1 MIHPRV
7 TAAGGRYPPL
17 AGARRRPRQAHT
29 ALLLGLAWVVA
40 FSLIA
45 WLAMLTILPHQDL
58 RVASMVAA
66 FVFLPAVWLWIVA
79 RAGAAGGTPLAL
91 IVIAIVALS
100 DTSARGFS
108 TGIDAQSVVKFGIW
122 TSGLLLLFWRW
133 PVIKAASREL
143 PTSALLLLCVWA
155 VLTTT
160 YSATRFYTF
169 GAGLSFLGVCITAI
183 VFAEDTDEKR
193 GLAVIWGALMAALAL
208 SLVLYVLVPSQVMT
222 AHENG
227 RSLRL
232 SGAFG
237 SPNNLGVAAAL
248 ALLLTFL
255 LCRQIGR
262 GAGLALALVGL
273 GVCGACLYL
282 SGSRTAIISMLVGVT
297 VILVSRRPV
306 LAISALASAVGA
318 GLLFLA
324 YPDVRDGML
333 ALVTREGSTR
343 EVTTFTG
350 RTEIWR
356 YVFSLIEKAPIL
368 GYGFAS
374 TKEVIPAG
382 FTGAFGWTTHSA
394 HNMVLQAWVAT
405 GLIGL
410 GILLVALLALVRD
423 HFVRPHPV
431 RDAVTAFV
439 LTQGL
444 MEASIAGPTI
454 NMLIFVFLWAAALG
468 RRPEATATPPT
479 QPGGANATAADASSV
494 SGPSRGRARRRLP
507 SRADAVAGFK
517 GA

>member
-1 MIHPRV
+1 MTHSHAF
-7 TAAGGRYPPL
+7 AARG
-17 AGARRRPRQAHT
+17 RRPAVARVHRPQSKAPT
-29 ALLLGLAWVVA
+29 ALALGLAWVVG
-40 FSLIA
+40 FSLIG
-45 WLAMLTILPHQDL
+45 WLAMLTILPYQDL

-66 FVFLPAVWLWIVA
+66 FVFLPGVWLWVVA
-79 RAGAAGGTPLAL
+79 RAGAVGGAPLAL
-91 IVIAIVALS
+91 IVIAIIALS

-133 PVIKAASREL
+133 PVIKAASRHV
-143 PTSALLLLCVWA
+143 PTAALLLLCVWA

-160 YSATRFYTF
+160 YSVTRFYTF
-169 GAGLSFLGVCITAI
+169 GAGLSFLGVCITAF
-183 VFAEDTDEKR
+183 VFAADTDETK
-193 GLAVIWGALMAALAL
+193 GLAVIWGALMAALSL
-208 SLVLYVLVPSQVMT
+208 SLVLYVLVPGQVMT

-237 SPNNLGVAAAL
+237 SPNNLGLAAAR

-262 GAGLALALVGL
+262 RAALAVALFGLV
-273 GVCGACLYL
+273 VCGACLYL

-306 LAISALASAVGA
+306 LAISVLAFAAGA
-318 GLLFLA
+318 GLLFVLF
-324 YPDVRDGML
+324 PDVRDGML

-350 RTEIWR
+350 RTDIWR
-356 YVFSLIEKAPIL
+356 YVFSLIQKAPIL

-382 FTGAFGWTTHSA
+382 YTGAFGWTTHSA
-394 HNMVLQAWVAT
+394 HNMVLQSWVAT

-410 GILLVALLALVRD
+410 GILLVAMLALVRE
-423 HFVRPHPV
+423 HFVRPHPI
-431 RDAVTAFV
+431 RDSITAFV
-439 LTQGL
+439 LVQGL
-444 MEASIAGPTI
+444 MEASVAGPTI

-468 RRPEATATPPT
+468 RQPATPDTAP
-479 QPGGANATAADASSV
+479 PDGAGATAAGSLLLARTRPRS
-494 SGPSRGRARRRLP
+494 ARRPMPNRTRG
-507 SRADAVAGFK
+507 SARFRGT
-517 GA
+517 

>member
-1 MIHPRV
+1 MAQPAL
-7 TAAGGRYPPL
+7 AASVGRQPT
-17 AGARRRPRQAHT
+17 ARRREPRRQADT
-29 ALLLGLAWVVA
+29 ALVLGLAWVVG

-45 WLAMLTILPHQDL
+45 WLAMLTILPYQDL
-58 RVASMVAA
+58 RFAVMLSG
-66 FVFLPAVWLWIVA
+66 FVFLPGVWLWIVA
-79 RAGAAGGTPLAL
+79 RAGAVGGAPLAL

-108 TGIDAQSVVKFGIW
+108 TGIDAQSAVKFGIW

-133 PVIKAASREL
+133 PVVKAASLRL
-143 PTSALLLLCVWA
+143 PTSALLLLCAWA

-160 YSATRFYTF
+160 YSATPFYTF
-169 GAGLSFLGVCITAI
+169 GAGLSFLGVCVTAI
-183 VFAEDTDEKR
+183 VFAEDCDERR
-193 GLAVIWGALMAALAL
+193 GLAVIWGALMVTLAL
-208 SLVLYVLVPSQVMT
+208 SLVLYLLVPGQVMT
-222 AHENG
+222 PHENG

-237 SPNNLGVAAAL
+237 SPNNLGLAAAL

-255 LCRQIGR
+255 LCRTIGR
-262 GAGLALALVGL
+262 GAGFALALVGL
-273 GVCGACLYL
+273 AVCGACLYL
-282 SGSRTAIISMLVGVT
+282 AGSRTAIISMLVGVT
-297 VILVSRRPV
+297 VILISRRPL
-306 LAISALASAVGA
+306 LAISALALAIGA
-318 GLLFLA
+318 GVLFLA
-324 YPDVRDGML
+324 YPDVREGMV

-356 YVFSLIEKAPIL
+356 YVYSLIQKAPIL

-382 FTGAFGWTTHSA
+382 FTGQFGWTTHSA

-405 GLIGL
+405 GLVGL
-410 GILLVALLALVRD
+410 AILAAAMVSLVRE
-423 HFVRPHPV
+423 HFIRPHPI
-431 RDAVTAFV
+431 RDAMTAFV

-468 RRPEATATPPT
+468 RRPAAA
-479 QPGGANATAADASSV
+479 GVGA
-494 SGPSRGRARRRLP
+494 
-507 SRADAVAGFK
+507 
-517 GA
+517 